1 MSVREIIQ
9 EGNIILR
16 LKADKIEIF
25 DKNLHALLDDMHETM
40 ISANGIGLA
49 APQIGISKRVI
60 VVSTNE
66 DEKIEIVNPEIVKFS
81 GMQIGQEGCLS
92 VDSSKNGNVKR
103 PSKITVKGFDRNGKK
118 ILIRAKDL
126 TARALCHEI
135 DHLNGIL
142 FIDKL
147 EPATE

>member
-92 VDSSKNGNVKR
+92 VDSSKNGNVKDHQNYCKR
-103 PSKITVKGFDRNGKK
+103 FDRNGKNINK
-118 ILIRAKDL
+118 
-126 TARALCHEI
+126 
-135 DHLNGIL
+135 G
-142 FIDKL
+142 
-147 EPATE
+147 